1 MNVGVA
7 DPHAMS
13 SVVANR
19 AILFSCICVSHR
31 DSIVGGG
38 RKNKAEGAMSDV
50 GGGELN
56 IAAGE
61 FSYSGGGVCNA
72 ANGNFAVTIGSGAK
86 ADSASSIVL
95 NAKPSTRTVSNGAD
109 CTASDYTCTDNG
121 AETVSICAPNGLF
134 LNGVEVQAAG
144 AKGEDGKDSDV
155 AGPKG
160 ETGKDSELRTRAGNQ
175 CKARFAL

>member
-1 MNVGVA
+1 
-7 DPHAMS
+7 MS
-13 SVVANR
+13 SVANR
-19 AILFSCICVSHR
+19 TALSSCVCVSH
-31 DSIVGGG
+31 SWSNVGGG
-38 RKNKAEGAMSDV
+38 LYNQAKGSHSSV
-50 GGGELN
+50 GGGKLN

-61 FSYSGGGVCNA
+61 FSFSGGGVCNA

-86 ADSASSIVL
+86 AVSDSSIVI
-95 NAKPSTRTVSNGAD
+95 NANPSTRTVSNYAD
-109 CTASDYTCTDNG
+109 CTESDYTCTDNG
-121 AETVSICAPNGLF
+121 VETGGICAPNGLF

-175 CKARFAL
+175 CKARFAILHF